1 MTNKVTEIIAL
12 LDQCTEEQRRAVFM
26 ELRKTMAIHPVE
38 EQLKTRAEIIL
49 EAISKDP
56 KGLTYRMLR
65 GVIAEAAFEIEVLSK
80 LEGWSI
86 IPVEGDMAYDY
97 LVDDGRG
104 QVSVQ
109 VKLQRSKEFRPM
121 TARQASK
128 KFPDDMWV
136 VETQKTRGGKDAND
150 ADTRPYRFGEFDII
164 AVAMQPSTGDWSK
177 FMYCVSTWLRPDLK
191 DSSRINKFQPVAMK
205 PGDIWTDD
213 FEECI
218 RRLRSSEEKFNS
230 VASDPPGLFN

>member
-1 MTNKVTEIIAL
+1 MLSSQRTNQSIGIFKSVLGSREGS
-12 LDQCTEEQRRAVFM
+12 
-26 ELRKTMAIHPVE
+26 
-38 EQLKTRAEIIL
+38 
-49 EAISKDP
+49 ISN
-56 KGLTYRMLR
+56 
-65 GVIAEAAFEIEVLSK
+65 IEVGQSV
-80 LEGWSI
+80 I
-86 IPVEGDMAYDY
+86 IG
-97 LVDDGRG
+97 LG
-104 QVSVQ
+104 
-109 VKLQRSKEFRPM
+109 
-121 TARQASK
+121 
-128 KFPDDMWV
+128 
-136 VETQKTRGGKDAND
+136 
-150 ADTRPYRFGEFDII
+150 GEFDII